1 MKILQNTRRSNIKS
15 SVMPAILAILLTIM
29 FGSSLI
35 ALFIVEIPFKNES
48 SLLVMFGSL
57 QTAWILSMNYYYIS
71 TQGSKAKD
79 QLLADSMPVQRGDN
93 DTN

>member
-1 MKILQNTRRSNIKS
+1 MTLFKNRRSIKS
-15 SVMPAILAILLTIM
+15 SVMPAILAILLTVM

-35 ALFIVEIPFKNES
+35 ALFMIEIPGKNES
-48 SLLVMFGSL
+48 SLLIMFGSL

-79 QLLADSMPVQRGDN
+79 QLLADAMPVQRN
-93 DTN
+93 DTESN